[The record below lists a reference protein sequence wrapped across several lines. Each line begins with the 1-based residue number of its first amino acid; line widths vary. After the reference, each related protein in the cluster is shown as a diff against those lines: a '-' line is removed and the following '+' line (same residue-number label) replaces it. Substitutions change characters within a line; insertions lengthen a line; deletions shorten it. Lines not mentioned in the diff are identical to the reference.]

1 VLSSELACTTKG
13 NPPGGAYTSLFA
25 MIAHGI
31 EGVAAMY
38 ESATFHPGAQPGQQR
53 GVVCGVEMHL
63 SHSRAV
69 HYRLYPT

>member
-1 VLSSELACTTKG
+1 
-13 NPPGGAYTSLFA
+13 